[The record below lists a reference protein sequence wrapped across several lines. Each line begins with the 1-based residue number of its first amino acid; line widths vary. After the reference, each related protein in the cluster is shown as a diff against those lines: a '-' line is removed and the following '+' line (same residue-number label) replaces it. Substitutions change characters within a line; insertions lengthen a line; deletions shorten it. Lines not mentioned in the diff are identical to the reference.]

1 MQEDLDTHIFEF
13 HFLSKSIESPNWTS
27 LTCISYASSI
37 STAKKNISPEVEN
50 AWDAEEARPF
60 QVFIPIEL
68 CFV

>member
-1 MQEDLDTHIFEF
+1 MHHQFPPQKKH
-13 HFLSKSIESPNWTS
+13 LS
-27 LTCISYASSI
+27 
-37 STAKKNISPEVEN
+37 EVEN